1 MPENEQNTQQTP
13 QFNGTDFDR
22 LFSMLYSQRM
32 ADPMSASVRDAAERQ
47 RSQ

>member
-32 ADPMSASVRDAAERQ
+32 ALVLS
-47 RSQ
+47 